1 MKITTIFIAA
11 GAALLL
17 AGCQTAKP
25 LSPEQQAKQD
35 EYNRENDR
43 VAKADCGLVDLLNQ
57 RRTKVDEKPLHAPD
71 CAYMRR
77 NNTLVGF
84 DGRPT
89 PLPNF
94 AFNGIPVPIGGVVAL
109 AQAAEKA
116 TNEERA
122 KKAQIPAHLKSEDGA
137 IVYRKMILRGFKES
151 EVAAVADSGA
161 FSHAAVATG
170 RGRQYLASAAR

>member
-17 AGCQTAKP
+17 AGCQTTKP

-43 VAKADCGLVDLLNQ
+43 VAKADCELVDLLNQ
-57 RRTKVDEKPLHAPD
+57 RRTKVDEKPSHAPD

-137 IVYRKMILRGFKES
+137 IVYRKMILRGFKEA
-151 EVAAVADSGA
+151 EVAAVADNAA

-170 RGRQYLASAAR
+170 RGRQYLASGAR

>member
-1 MKITTIFIAA
+1 MKIRTIVIVA

-17 AGCQTAKP
+17 AGCQTTKP
-25 LSPEQQAKQD
+25 LSPAEQAKRD
-35 EYNRENDR
+35 EYDRENDR
-43 VAKADCGLVDLLNQ
+43 IAKADCALVDLLNQ
-57 RRTKVDEKPLHAPD
+57 RRTKTEEPPLRAPD
-71 CAYMRR
+71 CAYMRK

-137 IVYRKMILRGFKES
+137 IVYRKMVLRGFKEA
-151 EVAAVADSGA
+151 EVAAVAGTTV
-161 FSHAAVATG
+161 FSQAAAATG
-170 RGRQYLASAAR
+170 RGQQYLASGTR